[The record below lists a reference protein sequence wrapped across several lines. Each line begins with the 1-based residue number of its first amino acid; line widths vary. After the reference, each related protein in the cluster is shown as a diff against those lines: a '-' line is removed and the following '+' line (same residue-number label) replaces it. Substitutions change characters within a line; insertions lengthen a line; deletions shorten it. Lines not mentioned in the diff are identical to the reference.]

1 MHSIRPFD
9 GATLLEVA
17 RSVRAVVSIEEHS
30 VHGGL
35 GEQCAALLMQ
45 EGVQVPF
52 RIPGLRDIPDEYT
65 VTGSQEEILS
75 HYGIS
80 ANGIASEIRRLLES
94 SNPLSKS

>member
-9 GATLLEVA
+9 GGTLLEAA
-17 RSVRAVVSIEEHS
+17 RSVRAVVCIEEHS

-45 EGVQVPF
+45 EGVHVAY
-52 RIPGLRDIPDEYT
+52 RIMGIPDEYT

-80 ANGIASEIRRLLES
+80 AQGIASEIRRLLKS
-94 SNPLSKS
+94 SRY